1 MNEREREVYIINTI
15 QKMKASVHLFT
26 TPPPSTISCALA
38 SWQVA
43 TYITCRFPSILQFSG
58 ITFGNGKVKMLVR
71 VNQEL
76 IPKVLDI
83 EATSERVDSSSKAY
97 HELIAL

>member
-1 MNEREREVYIINTI
+1 MQPHLPRHFLCFFNQILQIHNIIN
-15 QKMKASVHLFT
+15 
-26 TPPPSTISCALA
+26 
-38 SWQVA
+38 
-43 TYITCRFPSILQFSG
+43 YLQNLVKP
-58 ITFGNGKVKMLVR
+58 FGNGKVKMLVR

-83 EATSERVDSSSKAY
+83 EATSERVVSSSKAY